1 MKPIQRNDCVY
12 TAPAFYDHAIG
23 YVGVMGS
30 AAIETPIETPLGEA
44 GEREEGSVLV
54 LCTADLAECT
64 CPDACERDHD
74 RD

>member
-1 MKPIQRNDCVY
+1 
-12 TAPAFYDHAIG
+12 
-23 YVGVMGS
+23 MGS